1 MYRIKTFNKI
11 APQGLERL
19 GVGHVK
25 GWRYHSWY
33 LYVGIGL
40 IVLNFIGK
48 NMFRLI
54 WGITM

>member
-1 MYRIKTFNKI
+1 MVT
-11 APQGLERL
+11 QGLERL